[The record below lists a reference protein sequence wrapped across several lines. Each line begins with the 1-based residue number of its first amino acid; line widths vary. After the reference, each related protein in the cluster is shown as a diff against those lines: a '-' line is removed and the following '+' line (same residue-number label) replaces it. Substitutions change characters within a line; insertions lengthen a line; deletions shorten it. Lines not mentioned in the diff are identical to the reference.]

1 MTRAEKIEKAAR
13 AVLEAIQQQ
22 HPKREGP
29 RHSDMEMG
37 EEEWC
42 LVDALRSALAEPAPP
57 PEVKPTGEGE
67 RCVTCG
73 GAGCMN
79 VLGEFADDDRT
90 EVCPRCHGYGKT
102 P

>member
-1 MTRAEKIEKAAR
+1 MIMSRISLIDMRDPGCICARTSSSDMAATLARISSMLSGRFFFKAA
-13 AVLEAIQQQ
+13 
-22 HPKREGP
+22 
-29 RHSDMEMG
+29 
-37 EEEWC
+37 
-42 LVDALRSALAEPAPP
+42 LAAS